1 MMLPKRPMLFFV
13 TLALVAC
20 SQSQTG
26 PAASPIVPAL
36 PVPTRTEFLAPP
48 SATPLPTDTFV
59 PSPTSVPTPGIGST
73 EKSPVDSMVMDYIP
87 AGSFLMGSAD
97 SDGEAYAD
105 EKPQHPVSLNAFWI
119 DQTEVTNGQYGL
131 CMAAGACKEPARVS
145 SNLHDQYYGN
155 PVFADYPVI
164 WVSWNDAQTYCK
176 WAGRRLPTE
185 AEWEKAARGADGRIY
200 PWGNTPPDK
209 TLADFGNQIKD
220 VTKTASYP
228 AGASP
233 YGALDMAGNVWNW
246 WPTGMGGII
255 TPIARTPTRP
265 DQTAAPSARCAAAP
279 TPTPR
284 PASAPP
290 TASRRNQ
297 HSLAPKSVSA
307 APVMARHN
315 RPTGFARRTS
325 CPTI

>member
-13 TLALVAC
+13 TLALAAC
-20 SQSQTG
+20 SQSPTG

-48 SATPLPTDTFV
+48 RATPLPTETFV

-246 WPTGMGGII
+246 VADWYGRDYYAHSPDANPAGPDSGTKRALRGGSYTYTAPGIRAAYRFQKEPTFISSEVGF
-255 TPIARTPTRP
+255 
-265 DQTAAPSARCAAAP
+265 RCAGDG
-279 TPTPR
+279 TP
-284 PASAPP
+284 
-290 TASRRNQ
+290 
-297 HSLAPKSVSA
+297 
-307 APVMARHN
+307 
-315 RPTGFARRTS
+315 
-325 CPTI
+325 